1 MEIVFEC
8 GGVTGH
14 RLFEDLRLFAFV
26 QHFGEQP
33 EVVPLGFRVFGQ
45 GEEMA
50 ADQQWLITLAFGQLE
65 VAAMTFEGAFGQML
79 AALAVDEAARVIVV
93 FEVGQGV
100 ATVFAF
106 QGQARFFEVVVATGG
121 AAGAGFQAQVEA
133 LDNRVAGDHAGVLLI
148 GHRGQFREHRLV
160 IAENELVR
168 VGAVLEV
175 EVNAFFLAQALD
187 EVQIRLVVLHA
198 VDAFRIDRTG
208 LEFVGV
214 ALDAVLFQH
223 HADDFRHAEVLED
236 ALVDAVREV
245 SQLRAQRHRI
255 TGQAFARVTLRG
267 AVDLAM
273 DAAAVRRQLQEGHYS
288 SMIRGAWVDSYLQ
301 TQELLGLKEGQ
312 GVSSEDEADYKA
324 FEARLQEQM
333 ANYRKTMATDEDRSE
348 FALFEKYHDTYMQ
361 IQDAVLDLHKRN
373 LEADA
378 IKLFNE
384 KLTPAWYTGRMKL
397 NDIIGENKVVADT
410 AMANI
415 DDAVATAKVS
425 MVISLLV
432 AVLAA
437 GLCGLLLMRA
447 IMAPMNRI
455 VTILDIMR
463 TGDLS
468 SRLNLDRKDEFG
480 AVETGFNDMMTELTS
495 LVSQAQRS
503 SVQVTTSVT
512 EIAATSKQQQATAT
526 ETAATTTEIG
536 ATSREIA
543 ATSRDLVRTMTEVST
558 AADQASVLAG
568 SGQQGLARM
577 EDTMHSVMGAA
588 DLVNAKLAILNEK
601 AGNINQVVVT
611 IVKVADQTN
620 LLSLNAAIEAEK
632 AGEYGRGFAV
642 VATEVRRLADQTAVA
657 TYDIEQMVREI
668 QSAVSAGVMG
678 MDKFS
683 EEVRRGMSE
692 VQQVGEQ
699 LSQIIHQVQA
709 LAPRVLMVN
718 EGMQAQATGA
728 EQINHALVQ
737 LGDASSQTVESLR
750 QASFAIDEL
759 SQVAVGLRSGVSR
772 FKV

>member
-1 MEIVFEC
+1 MKNW
-8 GGVTGH
+8 T
-14 RLFEDLRLFAFV
+14 LRQRILASFAV
-26 QHFGEQP
+26 II
-33 EVVPLGFRVFGQ
+33 
-45 GEEMA
+45 A
-50 ADQQWLITLAFGQLE
+50 I
-65 VAAMTFEGAFGQML
+65 ML
-79 AALAVDEAARVIVV
+79 LM
-93 FEVGQGV
+93 
-100 ATVFAF
+100 
-106 QGQARFFEVVVATGG
+106 VVVSYS
-121 AAGAGFQAQVEA
+121 
-133 LDNRVAGDHAGVLLI
+133 RLLKI
-148 GHRGQFREHRLV
+148 EV
-160 IAENELVR
+160 SDASVR
-168 VGAVLEV
+168 
-175 EVNAFFLAQALD
+175 D
-187 EVQIRLVVLHA
+187 
-198 VDAFRIDRTG
+198 
-208 LEFVGV
+208 
-214 ALDAVLFQH
+214 
-223 HADDFRHAEVLED
+223 D
-236 ALVDAVREV
+236 ALPGVY
-245 SQLRAQRHRI
+245 
-255 TGQAFARVTLRG
+255 
-267 AVDLAM
+267 
-273 DAAAVRRQLQEGHYS
+273 YS
-288 SMIRGAWVDSYLQ
+288 SVIRGAWVDSYLQ
-301 TQELLGLKEGQ
+301 IQEMLGLKEAQ
-312 GVSSEDEADYKA
+312 GFSAEDTALFKGFDARVQEAMADYRA
-324 FEARLQEQM
+324 
-333 ANYRKTMATDEDRSE
+333 TVTTDEDKLE
-348 FALFEKYHDTYMQ
+348 FAVFEKLHADYGKALESV
-361 IQDAVLDLHKRN
+361 IDLRRRN
-373 LEADA
+373 QEADA

-384 KLTPAWYTGRMKL
+384 QLTPAWKAGRMKL
-397 NDIIGENKVVADT
+397 NDILRQNKVVADQD
-410 AMANI
+410 MANI
-415 DDAVATAKVS
+415 DDAVATAKLI
-425 MVISLLV
+425 MGISLLV

-437 GLCGLLLMRA
+437 ALCGLLLMRA

-455 VTILDIMR
+455 VEILEIMR

-468 SRLNLDRKDEFG
+468 GRLNLERKDEFG
-480 AVETGFNDMMTELTS
+480 AVETGFNDMMAELTS

-512 EIAATSKQQQATAT
+512 EIGATSKQQQATAT

-558 AADQASVLAG
+558 AADQASVAAG

-577 EDTMHSVMGAA
+577 EETMHSVMGAA

-683 EEVRRGMSE
+683 EEVRRGMYE

-750 QASFAIDEL
+750 QASSAIDEL

>member
-1 MEIVFEC
+1 VKNW
-8 GGVTGH
+8 T
-14 RLFEDLRLFAFV
+14 LRQRILASFAV
-26 QHFGEQP
+26 II
-33 EVVPLGFRVFGQ
+33 
-45 GEEMA
+45 A
-50 ADQQWLITLAFGQLE
+50 I
-65 VAAMTFEGAFGQML
+65 ML
-79 AALAVDEAARVIVV
+79 LM
-93 FEVGQGV
+93 
-100 ATVFAF
+100 
-106 QGQARFFEVVVATGG
+106 VVVSFSRLMKIE
-121 AAGAGFQAQVEA
+121 AGAES
-133 LDNRVAGDHAGVLLI
+133 
-148 GHRGQFREHRLV
+148 
-160 IAENELVR
+160 VR
-168 VGAVLEV
+168 
-175 EVNAFFLAQALD
+175 
-187 EVQIRLVVLHA
+187 
-198 VDAFRIDRTG
+198 T
-208 LEFVGV
+208 
-214 ALDAVLFQH
+214 DAVPG
-223 HADDFRHAEVLED
+223 VY
-236 ALVDAVREV
+236 
-245 SQLRAQRHRI
+245 
-255 TGQAFARVTLRG
+255 
-267 AVDLAM
+267 
-273 DAAAVRRQLQEGHYS
+273 YS
-288 SMIRGAWVDSYLQ
+288 SMIRGAWVDSFNLTQQLVGLSGHREMTVADQ
-301 TQELLGLKEGQ
+301 TM
-312 GVSSEDEADYKA
+312 YKS
-324 FEARLQEQM
+324 FEERLNEQI
-333 ANYRKTMATDEDRSE
+333 ANYRKTIFTEDDR
-348 FALFEKYHDTYMQ
+348 ALFEEFEVRHQLYNKEMNNVIDLYQRKEYDQ
-361 IQDAVLDLHKRN
+361 AVLA
-373 LEADA
+373 LEQ
-378 IKLFNE
+378 
-384 KLTPAWYTGRMKL
+384 KLTPAWVNGRMQL
-397 NDIIGENKVVADT
+397 NSLLENNHALAEQST
-410 AMANI
+410 LAI
-415 DDAVATAKVS
+415 SDAVTAAKIS
-425 MVISLLV
+425 MGVSLLV
-432 AVLAA
+432 AIIAA

-455 VTILDIMR
+455 VDILEVMR

-759 SQVAVGLRSGVSR
+759 SQVAVGLRGGVSR

>member
-1 MEIVFEC
+1 VKNWTLRQRILASFAVIIAIMLLMV
-8 GGVTGH
+8 VVSYS
-14 RLFEDLRLFAFV
+14 RLLKIEA
-26 QHFGEQP
+26 GEQS
-33 EVVPLGFRVFGQ
+33 
-45 GEEMA
+45 
-50 ADQQWLITLAFGQLE
+50 
-65 VAAMTFEGAFGQML
+65 
-79 AALAVDEAARVIVV
+79 
-93 FEVGQGV
+93 
-100 ATVFAF
+100 
-106 QGQARFFEVVVATGG
+106 
-121 AAGAGFQAQVEA
+121 
-133 LDNRVAGDHAGVLLI
+133 
-148 GHRGQFREHRLV
+148 
-160 IAENELVR
+160 VR
-168 VGAVLEV
+168 
-175 EVNAFFLAQALD
+175 Q
-187 EVQIRLVVLHA
+187 
-198 VDAFRIDRTG
+198 
-208 LEFVGV
+208 
-214 ALDAVLFQH
+214 DAVPGVYF
-223 HADDFRHAEVLED
+223 
-236 ALVDAVREV
+236 
-245 SQLRAQRHRI
+245 
-255 TGQAFARVTLRG
+255 
-267 AVDLAM
+267 
-273 DAAAVRRQLQEGHYS
+273 S
-288 SMIRGAWVDSYLQ
+288 SMIRSAWVDSYLQ
-301 TQELLGLKEGQ
+301 TQELLGLKKGQ
-312 GVSSEDEADYKA
+312 GISAEDAADFKS
-324 FEARLQEQM
+324 FEARLNEQM
-333 ANYRKTMATDEDRSE
+333 GNYESTVTTAEDRAE
-348 FALFEKYHDTYMQ
+348 YTVFKQDVLNYNK
-361 IQDAVLDLHKRN
+361 IQAQVLDLHVRN
-373 LEADA
+373 QEDA
-378 IKLFNE
+378 AAKLFNE
-384 KLTPAWYTGRMKL
+384 QLTPAWTAGRMKL
-397 NDIIGENKVVADT
+397 NDIIRENKAVADE
-410 AMANI
+410 AMNNI
-415 DDAVATAKVS
+415 DDAVAAAKVS
-425 MVISLLV
+425 MGISLLV

-447 IMAPMNRI
+447 IMAPMNLLVR
-455 VTILDIMR
+455 ILDTMR

-468 SRLNLDRKDEFG
+468 SRLNLGRKDEFN

-683 EEVRRGMSE
+683 EEVRRGMAE

>member
-1 MEIVFEC
+1 VKNW
-8 GGVTGH
+8 T
-14 RLFEDLRLFAFV
+14 LRQRILASFAV
-26 QHFGEQP
+26 II
-33 EVVPLGFRVFGQ
+33 
-45 GEEMA
+45 A
-50 ADQQWLITLAFGQLE
+50 I
-65 VAAMTFEGAFGQML
+65 ML
-79 AALAVDEAARVIVV
+79 LM
-93 FEVGQGV
+93 
-100 ATVFAF
+100 
-106 QGQARFFEVVVATGG
+106 VVVSYSRLLKIEDS
-121 AAGAGFQAQVEA
+121 EA
-133 LDNRVAGDHAGVLLI
+133 S
-148 GHRGQFREHRLV
+148 
-160 IAENELVR
+160 VR
-168 VGAVLEV
+168 
-175 EVNAFFLAQALD
+175 
-187 EVQIRLVVLHA
+187 
-198 VDAFRIDRTG
+198 
-208 LEFVGV
+208 
-214 ALDAVLFQH
+214 
-223 HADDFRHAEVLED
+223 ED
-236 ALVDAVREV
+236 ALPGVY
-245 SQLRAQRHRI
+245 
-255 TGQAFARVTLRG
+255 
-267 AVDLAM
+267 
-273 DAAAVRRQLQEGHYS
+273 YS
-288 SMIRGAWVDSYLQ
+288 STIRGAWVDSYLRI
-301 TQELLGLKEGQ
+301 QEMLGLKEGQ
-312 GVSSEDEADYKA
+312 GISDEDVADFKGYEARVQAAMADYRATVTTEEDKVEYAA
-324 FEARLQEQM
+324 FEKLHAEYVKILG
-333 ANYRKTMATDEDRSE
+333 
-348 FALFEKYHDTYMQ
+348 
-361 IQDAVLDLHKRN
+361 AVLDLHKRSQ
-373 LEADA
+373 EAQA
-378 IKLFNE
+378 IALFNE
-384 KLTPAWYTGRMKL
+384 QLTPAWTAGRMKL
-397 NDIIGENKVVADT
+397 NDILRQNKAVADKDIEI
-410 AMANI
+410 I
-415 DDAVATAKVS
+415 DNAVVSAKIV
-425 MVISLLV
+425 MGISLLV

-437 GLCGLLLMRA
+437 ALCGLLLMRA

-455 VTILDIMR
+455 VQILEVMR

-468 SRLNLDRKDEFG
+468 GRLNLERKDEFG
-480 AVETGFNDMMTELTS
+480 AVETGFNDMMVELTS

-558 AADQASVLAG
+558 AADQASVAAG

-577 EDTMHSVMGAA
+577 EETMHSVMGAA

-683 EEVRRGMSE
+683 EEVRRGMFE

>member
-1 MEIVFEC
+1 MKNW
-8 GGVTGH
+8 T
-14 RLFEDLRLFAFV
+14 LRQRILASFA
-26 QHFGEQP
+26 
-33 EVVPLGFRVFGQ
+33 
-45 GEEMA
+45 
-50 ADQQWLITLAFGQLE
+50 
-65 VAAMTFEGAFGQML
+65 
-79 AALAVDEAARVIVV
+79 VIV
-93 FEVGQGV
+93 
-100 ATVFAF
+100 AIMLLM
-106 QGQARFFEVVVATGG
+106 VVVSYSRLLKI
-121 AAGAGFQAQVEA
+121 EA
-133 LDNRVAGDHAGVLLI
+133 S
-148 GHRGQFREHRLV
+148 QES
-160 IAENELVR
+160 VR
-168 VGAVLEV
+168 
-175 EVNAFFLAQALD
+175 D
-187 EVQIRLVVLHA
+187 
-198 VDAFRIDRTG
+198 
-208 LEFVGV
+208 
-214 ALDAVLFQH
+214 DAVPGVYL
-223 HADDFRHAEVLED
+223 
-236 ALVDAVREV
+236 
-245 SQLRAQRHRI
+245 
-255 TGQAFARVTLRG
+255 
-267 AVDLAM
+267 
-273 DAAAVRRQLQEGHYS
+273 S
-288 SMIRGAWVDSYLQ
+288 SMIRSAWVDSYLL
-301 TQELLGLKEGQ
+301 TIDIIGLR
-312 GVSSEDEADYKA
+312 ADKTLTSA
-324 FEARLQEQM
+324 DKTDFKSFEARIEQQM
-333 ANYRKTMATDEDRSE
+333 ANYEKTVNSQADRME
-348 FALFEKYHDTYMQ
+348 FDNFKAAHINYNKALAE
-361 IQDAVLDLHKRN
+361 VLARIEANDLPGASV
-373 LEADA
+373 LVE
-378 IKLFNE
+378 E
-384 KLTPAWYTGRMKL
+384 QLTPIWIEGRMKL
-397 NDIIGENKVVADT
+397 NDIITENKSMSDRATSAIDESVLSAKLS
-410 AMANI
+410 MA
-415 DDAVATAKVS
+415 VS
-425 MVISLLV
+425 LII
-432 AVLAA
+432 AIFAA

-447 IMAPMNRI
+447 IMAPMQRI
-455 VTILDIMR
+455 VEILDVMR

-468 SRLNLDRKDEFG
+468 KRLNLERKDEFG
-480 AVETGFNDMMTELTS
+480 AVETGFNDMMTELTA

-543 ATSRDLVRTMTEVST
+543 ATSKDLVRTMTEVST
-558 AADQASVLAG
+558 AADQASVAAG

-577 EDTMHSVMGAA
+577 EETMHSVMGAA
-588 DLVNAKLAILNEK
+588 ELVNAKLAILNEK

-683 EEVRRGMSE
+683 EEVRRGMFE

>member
-1 MEIVFEC
+1 VKNW
-8 GGVTGH
+8 T
-14 RLFEDLRLFAFV
+14 LRQRILASFAV
-26 QHFGEQP
+26 II
-33 EVVPLGFRVFGQ
+33 
-45 GEEMA
+45 A
-50 ADQQWLITLAFGQLE
+50 I
-65 VAAMTFEGAFGQML
+65 ML
-79 AALAVDEAARVIVV
+79 LM
-93 FEVGQGV
+93 
-100 ATVFAF
+100 
-106 QGQARFFEVVVATGG
+106 VVVSYS
-121 AAGAGFQAQVEA
+121 
-133 LDNRVAGDHAGVLLI
+133 RLLKI
-148 GHRGQFREHRLV
+148 ETS
-160 IAENELVR
+160 ENSVR
-168 VGAVLEV
+168 
-175 EVNAFFLAQALD
+175 D
-187 EVQIRLVVLHA
+187 
-198 VDAFRIDRTG
+198 
-208 LEFVGV
+208 
-214 ALDAVLFQH
+214 DAVPG
-223 HADDFRHAEVLED
+223 VY
-236 ALVDAVREV
+236 
-245 SQLRAQRHRI
+245 
-255 TGQAFARVTLRG
+255 
-267 AVDLAM
+267 
-273 DAAAVRRQLQEGHYS
+273 YS

-312 GVSSEDEADYKA
+312 GISSEDAADYKA
-324 FEARLQEQM
+324 FENRLQEQM
-333 ANYRKTMATDEDRSE
+333 ANYRNTVTTDEDRIE
-348 FALFEKYHDTYMQ
+348 FAAFEKYHDTYMQ
-361 IQDAVLDLHKRN
+361 IQDQVLDLHKRN
-373 LEADA
+373 LEAEA
-378 IKLFNE
+378 VKLFTE

-397 NDIIGENKVVADT
+397 NDIIGENKRVADQ

-415 DDAVATAKVS
+415 DEAVAAAKVS
-425 MVISLLV
+425 MFVSLLV

-437 GLCGLLLMRA
+437 GACGLLLMRA

-455 VTILDIMR
+455 VKILEIMR

-468 SRLNLDRKDEFG
+468 GRLNLDRKDEFG

-683 EEVRRGMSE
+683 EEVRRGMAE

>member
-1 MEIVFEC
+1 MKNW
-8 GGVTGH
+8 T
-14 RLFEDLRLFAFV
+14 LRQRILASFAV
-26 QHFGEQP
+26 II
-33 EVVPLGFRVFGQ
+33 
-45 GEEMA
+45 A
-50 ADQQWLITLAFGQLE
+50 I
-65 VAAMTFEGAFGQML
+65 ML
-79 AALAVDEAARVIVV
+79 LM
-93 FEVGQGV
+93 
-100 ATVFAF
+100 
-106 QGQARFFEVVVATGG
+106 VVVSYS
-121 AAGAGFQAQVEA
+121 
-133 LDNRVAGDHAGVLLI
+133 RLLKI
-148 GHRGQFREHRLV
+148 EESQDS
-160 IAENELVR
+160 VR
-168 VGAVLEV
+168 
-175 EVNAFFLAQALD
+175 D
-187 EVQIRLVVLHA
+187 
-198 VDAFRIDRTG
+198 
-208 LEFVGV
+208 
-214 ALDAVLFQH
+214 
-223 HADDFRHAEVLED
+223 D
-236 ALVDAVREV
+236 ALPG
-245 SQLRAQRHRI
+245 LY
-255 TGQAFARVTLRG
+255 
-267 AVDLAM
+267 
-273 DAAAVRRQLQEGHYS
+273 YS
-288 SMIRGAWVDSYLQ
+288 SMIRSAWVDAYLQ
-301 TQELLGLKEGQ
+301 TQEILGFKEGQ
-312 GVSSEDEADYKA
+312 GVNSEDAADYKA
-324 FEARLQEQM
+324 FEARLLEQM
-333 ANYRKTMATDEDRSE
+333 SNYRNTVTTDEDKVEYAVFEQKHEE
-348 FALFEKYHDTYMQ
+348 FNKVLA
-361 IQDAVLDLHKRN
+361 AVLDLHGRN
-373 LEADA
+373 QQAEAVR
-378 IKLFNE
+378 LFTDQ
-384 KLTPAWYTGRMKL
+384 LTPVWTAGRMKL
-397 NDIIGENKVVADT
+397 NDIIRENKAVADHDI
-410 AMANI
+410 AAI
-415 DDAVATAKVS
+415 DDAVVAAKIS
-425 MVISLLV
+425 MGVSLLV

-455 VTILDIMR
+455 VNILEIMR

-468 SRLNLDRKDEFG
+468 GRLNLERKDEFG

-558 AADQASVLAG
+558 AADQASVAAG

-577 EDTMHSVMGAA
+577 EETMHSVMGAA

>member
-1 MEIVFEC
+1 MKNWTLRQRILASFAVIITIMFLM
-8 GGVTGH
+8 VVVSYS
-14 RLFEDLRLFAFV
+14 RLLKIEASENSVR
-26 QHFGEQP
+26 
-33 EVVPLGFRVFGQ
+33 
-45 GEEMA
+45 
-50 ADQQWLITLAFGQLE
+50 
-65 VAAMTFEGAFGQML
+65 
-79 AALAVDEAARVIVV
+79 DEAVP
-93 FEVGQGV
+93 
-100 ATVFAF
+100 
-106 QGQARFFEVVVATGG
+106 
-121 AAGAGFQAQVEA
+121 
-133 LDNRVAGDHAGVLLI
+133 
-148 GHRGQFREHRLV
+148 
-160 IAENELVR
+160 
-168 VGAVLEV
+168 
-175 EVNAFFLAQALD
+175 
-187 EVQIRLVVLHA
+187 
-198 VDAFRIDRTG
+198 G
-208 LEFVGV
+208 LY
-214 ALDAVLFQH
+214 
-223 HADDFRHAEVLED
+223 
-236 ALVDAVREV
+236 
-245 SQLRAQRHRI
+245 
-255 TGQAFARVTLRG
+255 
-267 AVDLAM
+267 
-273 DAAAVRRQLQEGHYS
+273 YS
-288 SMIRGAWVDSYLQ
+288 SMIRSAWVDSYLQ
-301 TQELLGLKEGQ
+301 TQKMLGLEEGQ
-312 GVSSEDEADYKA
+312 GVTAENIAEFKSYEQHLQTLMADYA
-324 FEARLQEQM
+324 
-333 ANYRKTMATDEDRSE
+333 ATIHGNEDRKE
-348 FALFEKYHDTYMQ
+348 FDLFEKAHQNYA
-361 IQDAVLDLHKRN
+361 IILASVLELHRN
-373 LEADA
+373 NQEAEA
-378 IKLFNE
+378 TKMFTE
-384 KLTPAWYTGRMKL
+384 QLTPAWTAGRVKL
-397 NDIIGENKVVADT
+397 NEIIGENKVVADHAT
-410 AMANI
+410 AAI
-415 DDAVATAKVS
+415 DDAVFAAKIS
-425 MVISLLV
+425 MGLSLLV
-432 AVLAA
+432 AIFVA

-447 IMAPMNRI
+447 IMSPMNRI
-455 VTILDIMR
+455 VNILETMR

-468 SRLNLDRKDEFG
+468 NRLNLDRKDEFG
-480 AVETGFNDMMTELTS
+480 AVEAGFNDMMTELTS

-737 LGDASSQTVESLR
+737 LGDASGQTVESLR

>member
-1 MEIVFEC
+1 MKNW
-8 GGVTGH
+8 T
-14 RLFEDLRLFAFV
+14 LRQRILASFA
-26 QHFGEQP
+26 
-33 EVVPLGFRVFGQ
+33 
-45 GEEMA
+45 
-50 ADQQWLITLAFGQLE
+50 
-65 VAAMTFEGAFGQML
+65 
-79 AALAVDEAARVIVV
+79 VIV
-93 FEVGQGV
+93 
-100 ATVFAF
+100 AIMLLM
-106 QGQARFFEVVVATGG
+106 VVVSYSRLLKIENS
-121 AAGAGFQAQVEA
+121 EA
-133 LDNRVAGDHAGVLLI
+133 S
-148 GHRGQFREHRLV
+148 
-160 IAENELVR
+160 VR
-168 VGAVLEV
+168 
-175 EVNAFFLAQALD
+175 
-187 EVQIRLVVLHA
+187 
-198 VDAFRIDRTG
+198 
-208 LEFVGV
+208 
-214 ALDAVLFQH
+214 
-223 HADDFRHAEVLED
+223 ED
-236 ALVDAVREV
+236 ALPG
-245 SQLRAQRHRI
+245 LY
-255 TGQAFARVTLRG
+255 
-267 AVDLAM
+267 
-273 DAAAVRRQLQEGHYS
+273 YS
-288 SMIRGAWVDSYLQ
+288 SMIRGAWSDSYVRIQ
-301 TQELLGLKEGQ
+301 AMLGLEEGQ
-312 GVSSEDEADYKA
+312 SFTPEDAASFKGFAERLKEQMDLYRATMGDEEDRVDFAA
-324 FEARLQEQM
+324 FEKLH
-333 ANYRKTMATDEDRSE
+333 EDYQRIL
-348 FALFEKYHDTYMQ
+348 A
-361 IQDAVLDLHKRN
+361 AVIELYKRN
-373 LEADA
+373 QNAEAVNM
-378 IKLFNE
+378 FNSE
-384 KLTPAWYTGRMKL
+384 LTPTWAAGRMKV
-397 NDIIGENKVVADT
+397 NDILRHNKTVAD
-410 AMANI
+410 AEIAAI
-415 DDAVATAKVS
+415 DDAVLTAKVI
-425 MVISLLV
+425 MGISLV
-432 AVLAA
+432 IAVLAA

-455 VTILDIMR
+455 VKILEIMR

-468 SRLNLDRKDEFG
+468 GRLNLERKDEFG

-558 AADQASVLAG
+558 AADQASVAAG

-577 EDTMHSVMGAA
+577 EETMHSVMGAA

>member
-1 MEIVFEC
+1 MKNW
-8 GGVTGH
+8 T
-14 RLFEDLRLFAFV
+14 LRQRILASFAV
-26 QHFGEQP
+26 II
-33 EVVPLGFRVFGQ
+33 
-45 GEEMA
+45 A
-50 ADQQWLITLAFGQLE
+50 I
-65 VAAMTFEGAFGQML
+65 ML
-79 AALAVDEAARVIVV
+79 LM
-93 FEVGQGV
+93 
-100 ATVFAF
+100 
-106 QGQARFFEVVVATGG
+106 VVVAYSRLLSIESSEESVRTD
-121 AAGAGFQAQVEA
+121 AIP
-133 LDNRVAGDHAGVLLI
+133 GVY
-148 GHRGQFREHRLV
+148 
-160 IAENELVR
+160 
-168 VGAVLEV
+168 
-175 EVNAFFLAQALD
+175 
-187 EVQIRLVVLHA
+187 
-198 VDAFRIDRTG
+198 
-208 LEFVGV
+208 
-214 ALDAVLFQH
+214 
-223 HADDFRHAEVLED
+223 
-236 ALVDAVREV
+236 
-245 SQLRAQRHRI
+245 
-255 TGQAFARVTLRG
+255 
-267 AVDLAM
+267 
-273 DAAAVRRQLQEGHYS
+273 YS
-288 SMIRGAWVDSYLQ
+288 TMIRSAWVDSYILTQQLLGFSTTGVVSAADLAQFKDFESRLVLQ
-301 TQELLGLKEGQ
+301 IDNYQKTIFTQEDQAAFDLFKRDHEIYEKQLG
-312 GVSSEDEADYKA
+312 
-324 FEARLQEQM
+324 
-333 ANYRKTMATDEDRSE
+333 N
-348 FALFEKYHDTYMQ
+348 
-361 IQDAVLDLHKRN
+361 VLDLYQQRQN
-373 LEADA
+373 DQA
-378 IKLFNE
+378 IRMFNE
-384 KLTPAWYTGRMKL
+384 QLTPAWAAGRKQL
-397 NDIIGENKVVADT
+397 SEIISENKAVADH
-410 AMANI
+410 
-415 DDAVATAKVS
+415 DAAAIYAAVSSAKVS
-425 MVISLLV
+425 MGISLLI

-447 IMAPMNRI
+447 IIAPMQRI
-455 VTILDIMR
+455 VEILEIMR
-463 TGDLS
+463 GGDLS
-468 SRLNLDRKDEFG
+468 RRLSLQRKDEFG
-480 AVETGFNDMMTELTS
+480 TVETGFNDMMTELTA

-577 EDTMHSVMGAA
+577 EETMHSVMGAA

-683 EEVRRGMSE
+683 EEVRRGMFE

-718 EGMQAQATGA
+718 EGMQAQAIGA

>member
-1 MEIVFEC
+1 MKNW
-8 GGVTGH
+8 T
-14 RLFEDLRLFAFV
+14 LRQRILASFAV
-26 QHFGEQP
+26 II
-33 EVVPLGFRVFGQ
+33 
-45 GEEMA
+45 A
-50 ADQQWLITLAFGQLE
+50 I
-65 VAAMTFEGAFGQML
+65 ML
-79 AALAVDEAARVIVV
+79 LM
-93 FEVGQGV
+93 
-100 ATVFAF
+100 
-106 QGQARFFEVVVATGG
+106 VVVSYSRLLKIEES
-121 AAGAGFQAQVEA
+121 EA
-133 LDNRVAGDHAGVLLI
+133 S
-148 GHRGQFREHRLV
+148 
-160 IAENELVR
+160 VR
-168 VGAVLEV
+168 
-175 EVNAFFLAQALD
+175 
-187 EVQIRLVVLHA
+187 
-198 VDAFRIDRTG
+198 
-208 LEFVGV
+208 
-214 ALDAVLFQH
+214 
-223 HADDFRHAEVLED
+223 ED
-236 ALVDAVREV
+236 ALPGVY
-245 SQLRAQRHRI
+245 
-255 TGQAFARVTLRG
+255 
-267 AVDLAM
+267 
-273 DAAAVRRQLQEGHYS
+273 YS
-288 SMIRGAWVDSYLQ
+288 SMIRGAWSDSYLRI
-301 TQELLGLKEGQ
+301 QEMLGLKEGQ
-312 GVSSEDEADYKA
+312 GISAADAADFKSY
-324 FEARLQEQM
+324 EARLQEQIG
-333 ANYRKTMATDEDRSE
+333 NYRGTVTTNEDKVE
-348 FALFEKYHDTYMQ
+348 FAAFEKYNENYHNSLA
-361 IQDAVLDLHKRN
+361 AVLDLHQRN
-373 LEADA
+373 EEAQA

-384 KLTPAWYTGRMKL
+384 QLTPIWTAGRMKL
-397 NDIIGENKVVADT
+397 NDILRENKAVADKDIV
-410 AMANI
+410 AI
-415 DDAVATAKVS
+415 DDAVLTAKII
-425 MVISLLV
+425 MGISLLV

-455 VTILDIMR
+455 VEILEIMR

-468 SRLNLDRKDEFG
+468 RRLDLARKDEFG
-480 AVETGFNDMMTELTS
+480 AVETGFNDMMAELTS

-577 EDTMHSVMGAA
+577 EETMHSVMGAA